1 MNTFGNIYRLTSF
14 GESHG
19 PAVGGVVDGLPS
31 GTVIDL
37 GAVQR
42 WLDRRRPGVSE
53 LTTSRSE
60 ADRVQVLSG
69 LMAYDK
75 DSGELSPLASDTD
88 VAVALGTPVGFMVA
102 NTDARSADYDSLR
115 HVYRP
120 SHADYAWDARYG
132 GIRDWRGGGRSSGRE
147 TLSRVFAGALAVQWL
162 GGRGIGI
169 SSVVSAVGSVACPD
183 EKELADEVMRARRDA
198 DSVGGIIE
206 CRVTGMPAGVGEP
219 VFGKLQ
225 QMLASAMLSI
235 GAVKG
240 FDYGMGFDGVCRRG
254 SEMADEMERLPDGTI
269 RTLTNHSGGIQGGI
283 SNGEDISFRVAVKP
297 TPTIAKPLRTVSDR
311 GENVMLEAHGR
322 HDPSILL
329 RIPVVVESM
338 CAMVLMDA
346 MLMRQAGAGMM

>member
-31 GTVIDL
+31 GTIIDL
-37 GAVQR
+37 DAVQR
-42 WLDRRRPGVSE
+42 WLDRRRPGVSA
-53 LTTSRSE
+53 LTTSRRE
-60 ADRVQVLSG
+60 ADKVQVLSG

-75 DSGELSPLASDTD
+75 DSGELSALTPDT
-88 VAVALGTPVGFMVA
+88 VTAVALGTPIGFMVA
-102 NTDARSADYDSLR
+102 NTDARSADYDALR

-162 GGRGIGI
+162 GGTGIEI
-169 SSVVSAVGSVACPD
+169 SSRVSAVGQVADPD
-183 EKELADEVMRARRDA
+183 EKQLADEVARAMRDA
-198 DSVGGIIE
+198 DSVGGIVE

-240 FDYGMGFDGVCRRG
+240 FDYGMGFDGVCHRG

-269 RTLTNHSGGIQGGI
+269 RMRTNHSGGIQGGI
-283 SNGEDISFRVAVKP
+283 SNGEEICFRVAVKP
-297 TPTIAKPLRTVSDR
+297 TPTIARPLHTINDC
-311 GENVMLEAHGR
+311 GENVTLEAHGR

-329 RIPVVVESM
+329 RVPVVVESM
-338 CAMVLMDA
+338 CAIVLMDA
-346 MLMRQAGAGMM
+346 MLMRQAGMGMM

>member
-88 VAVALGTPVGFMVA
+88 VAVALGTPVGFMEA

-240 FDYGMGFDGVCRRG
+240 FDYGMGFDGVCSRG

-269 RTLTNHSGGIQGGI
+269 RTLTNHSGGIQVGI

>member
-198 DSVGGIIE
+198 DSVGGIVE

-240 FDYGMGFDGVCRRG
+240 FDYGMGFDGVCSRG

>member
-75 DSGELSPLASDTD
+75 DSGELSPLAPDTA

-240 FDYGMGFDGVCRRG
+240 FDYGMGFDGVCSRG
-254 SEMADEMERLPDGTI
+254 SEMVDEMERLPDGTI

>member
-162 GGRGIGI
+162 GGRGSGI
-169 SSVVSAVGSVACPD
+169 SSEVSAVGSVACPD

-240 FDYGMGFDGVCRRG
+240 FDYGMGFDGVCSRG
-254 SEMADEMERLPDGTI
+254 SEMVDEMERLPDGTI

>member
-240 FDYGMGFDGVCRRG
+240 FDYGMGFDGVCSRG

>member
-1 MNTFGNIYRLTSF
+1 MNTFGYIYRLTSF

-31 GTVIDL
+31 GTIIDL
-37 GAVQR
+37 DAVQR
-42 WLDRRRPGVSE
+42 WLDRRRPGVSA
-53 LTTSRSE
+53 LTTSRRE
-60 ADRVQVLSG
+60 ADKVQVLSG

-75 DSGELSPLASDTD
+75 DSGELSALTPDT
-88 VAVALGTPVGFMVA
+88 VTAVALGTPIGFMVA
-102 NTDARSADYDSLR
+102 NTDARSADYDALR

-162 GGRGIGI
+162 GGRGIEI
-169 SSVVSAVGSVACPD
+169 SSRVSAVGQVADPD
-183 EKELADEVMRARRDA
+183 EKQLADEVMRARRDA

-254 SEMADEMERLPDGTI
+254 SEMADEMERLPDGSI

-346 MLMRQAGAGMM
+346 MLMRQAGMGMM

>member
-37 GAVQR
+37 GTVQR

-75 DSGELSPLASDTD
+75 DSGELSPLAPDTA

-169 SSVVSAVGSVACPD
+169 SSEVSAVGSVACPD

-240 FDYGMGFDGVCRRG
+240 FDYGMGFDGVCSRG

>member
-240 FDYGMGFDGVCRRG
+240 FDYGMGFDGVCSRG
-254 SEMADEMERLPDGTI
+254 SEMVDEMERLPDGTI

-346 MLMRQAGAGMM
+346 TLMRQAGAGMM

>member
-53 LTTSRSE
+53 LTSSRSE

-240 FDYGMGFDGVCRRG
+240 FDYGMGFDGVCSRG
-254 SEMADEMERLPDGTI
+254 SEMVDEMERLPDGTI

>member
-240 FDYGMGFDGVCRRG
+240 FDYGMGFDGVCSRG
-254 SEMADEMERLPDGTI
+254 SEMVDEMERLPDGTI

>member
-240 FDYGMGFDGVCRRG
+240 FDYGMGFDGVCSRG

-322 HDPSILL
+322 HDPCILL

>member
-75 DSGELSPLASDTD
+75 DSGELSPLAPDTA

-240 FDYGMGFDGVCRRG
+240 FDYGMGFDGVCSRG

>member
-75 DSGELSPLASDTD
+75 DSGELSPLAPDTA

-283 SNGEDISFRVAVKP
+283 SNGEDICFRVAVKP

>member
-283 SNGEDISFRVAVKP
+283 SNGEDICFRVAVKP

>member
-1 MNTFGNIYRLTSF
+1 M
-14 GESHG
+14 
-19 PAVGGVVDGLPS
+19 
-31 GTVIDL
+31 
-37 GAVQR
+37 
-42 WLDRRRPGVSE
+42 
-53 LTTSRSE
+53 
-60 ADRVQVLSG
+60 
-69 LMAYDK
+69 
-75 DSGELSPLASDTD
+75 
-88 VAVALGTPVGFMVA
+88 A

-240 FDYGMGFDGVCRRG
+240 FDYGMGFDGVCSRG

>member
-19 PAVGGVVDGLPS
+19 PAVGGVVDGLPA
-31 GTVIDL
+31 GTIIDL
-37 GAVQR
+37 DAVQR
-42 WLDRRRPGVSE
+42 WLDRRRPGAST
-53 LTTSRSE
+53 LTSSRRE
-60 ADRVQVLSG
+60 ADKVQVLSG

-75 DSGELSPLASDTD
+75 DSGELSALTPDAAS
-88 VAVALGTPVGFMVA
+88 AVALGTPIGFMVA
-102 NTDARSADYDSLR
+102 NTDARSADYDALR

-162 GGRGIGI
+162 GERGIGI
-169 SSVVSAVGSVACPD
+169 ASKVAAIGQVADPD
-183 EKELADEVMRARRDA
+183 EKQLAAEVERAMRDA

-206 CRVTGMPAGVGEP
+206 CCVAGMPAGVGEP

-240 FDYGMGFDGVCRRG
+240 FDYGMGFDGVCHRG
-254 SEMADEMERLPDGTI
+254 SEVADEMERLPDGTI
-269 RTLTNHSGGIQGGI
+269 CMLTNHSGGIQGGI
-283 SNGEDISFRVAVKP
+283 SNGEDICFRVAVKP
-297 TPTIAKPLRTVSDR
+297 TPTIAQPLRTVNDR
-311 GENVMLEAHGR
+311 GENVTL
-322 HDPSILL
+322 
-329 RIPVVVESM
+329 
-338 CAMVLMDA
+338 
-346 MLMRQAGAGMM
+346 

>member
-102 NTDARSADYDSLR
+102 NTDARSADYDALR

-169 SSVVSAVGSVACPD
+169 YSVVSAVGSVACPD
-183 EKELADEVMRARRDA
+183 EKQLADEVTRAKHDA

>member
-75 DSGELSPLASDTD
+75 DSGELSPLAPDTD

-169 SSVVSAVGSVACPD
+169 SSEVSAVGSVACPD

-240 FDYGMGFDGVCRRG
+240 FDYGMGFDGVCSRG
-254 SEMADEMERLPDGTI
+254 SEMVDEMERLPDGTI